1 MKNNYNKKHRERR
14 AHTGIYTLQTV
25 SFPAILHQKTTAGVS
40 LAVVSFFVLQKNL
53 SFWSA
58 LQF

>member
-1 MKNNYNKKHRERR
+1 MKKASCFGR
-14 AHTGIYTLQTV
+14 AHTGIYTLQNGYF
-25 SFPAILHQKTTAGVS
+25 SAILRQKTTAGVS
-40 LAVVSFFVLQKNL
+40 LAVVFFLVLQINL